1 MLDKVFPFLSALAQ
15 NNHRDWFESHR
26 GDYDLARKQVLQFAA
41 DIHAELLKFD
51 PTISVCNPIKSVFR
65 IYRDT
70 RFSHDK
76 TPYKTNMGF
85 WFSVAPKGRVGAGYY
100 IHLQANECF
109 IASGIYMPPPDELQ
123 AVRQEIYFNG
133 DILQALLNENRFT
146 KIFGTLEDH
155 RLKTSPKGYP
165 KEHPNIDLLRQK
177 SWVVSKPISAKA
189 FHSPACAKS
198 IAADLGIATPLV
210 HFLNQAINLAEPKAE

>member
-15 NNHRDWFESHR
+15 NNHREWFESHR

-41 DIHAELLKFD
+41 DIHAELLGFD
-51 PTISVCNPIKSVFR
+51 SALSVCNPAKSVFR

-70 RFSHDK
+70 RFSNDK

-100 IHLQANECF
+100 VHLQADASF
-109 IASGIYMPPPDELQ
+109 IAAGIYMPPADELQ

-133 DILQALLNENRFT
+133 DDFQALLDKKAFVKT
-146 KIFGTLEDH
+146 FGALEDH

-177 SWVVSKPISAKA
+177 SWVVSKTISAKA
-189 FHSPACAKS
+189 FASPAIAKS
-198 IAADLGIATPLV
+198 IAADLGIAAPLV
-210 HFLNQAINLAEPKAE
+210 HFLNEAINLAEDKAE